1 MTPVFVKKQLWC
13 VGDLKCLENFSFRIF
28 QAIVQTLCDANLCL
42 SSSKS
47 SENSLQNLAN
57 ALPNEELLSLI
68 LTNILRLLSTT
79 KQLQTWTQTTM
90 GIRTM
95 ISLAEHD
102 FGLEMIRM

>member
-1 MTPVFVKKQLWC
+1 
-13 VGDLKCLENFSFRIF
+13 
-28 QAIVQTLCDANLCL
+28 LCL

-47 SENSLQNLAN
+47 SDHILAN
-57 ALPNEELLSLI
+57 ALPNQEFLSLI
-68 LTNILRLLSTT
+68 LKHILRLLSNT
-79 KQLQTWTQTTM
+79 KQQQTWTQTTM

>member
-1 MTPVFVKKQLWC
+1 
-13 VGDLKCLENFSFRIF
+13 
-28 QAIVQTLCDANLCL
+28 LCL

-47 SENSLQNLAN
+47 SDNSLAN
-57 ALPNEELLSLI
+57 ALPNQELLSLI
-68 LTNILRLLSTT
+68 LTNILRLLSNT
-79 KQLQTWTQTTM
+79 KQQQTWTQTTM

>member
-1 MTPVFVKKQLWC
+1 MIPP
-13 VGDLKCLENFSFRIF
+13 
-28 QAIVQTLCDANLCL
+28 LCDANLCL
-42 SSSKS
+42 SS

-68 LTNILRLLSTT
+68 LTNILRLLSTS
-79 KQLQTWTQTTM
+79 KQQQTWTQTTM

-102 FGLEMIRM
+102 FGFEMIRM